1 LYTDQFSLNL
11 ADLLDNG
18 VGLTHLSS
26 DTLRE
31 SRVKLLENGKAIGSA
46 IEVVQIY
53 DIGDIDID
61 KTTLMIE
68 RINEVLDELKY
79 TKTNQLAPL
88 CTEGGQCKPSTQP
101 L

>member
-1 LYTDQFSLNL
+1 M
-11 ADLLDNG
+11 
-18 VGLTHLSS
+18 HLSS

-31 SRVKLLENGKAIGSA
+31 ILVKLLEKGNAIGSA

-53 DIGDIDID
+53 DIGDID
-61 KTTLMIE
+61 KTKLMIE

-79 TKTNQLAPL
+79 TKTRVVAMQTNQLAPL

>member
-1 LYTDQFSLNL
+1 M
-11 ADLLDNG
+11 
-18 VGLTHLSS
+18 HLSS

-31 SRVKLLENGKAIGSA
+31 ILVKLLEKGNAIGS
-46 IEVVQIY
+46 IEVVQVY
-53 DIGDIDID
+53 DIGDID
-61 KTTLMIE
+61 KTKLMIE

-79 TKTNQLAPL
+79 TKTRVVAMQTNQLAPL

>member
-1 LYTDQFSLNL
+1 M
-11 ADLLDNG
+11 
-18 VGLTHLSS
+18 HLSS

-31 SRVKLLENGKAIGSA
+31 ILVKLLEKGNAIGSA

-53 DIGDIDID
+53 DIGDID
-61 KTTLMIE
+61 KTKLMIE

-79 TKTNQLAPL
+79 TKTRVVAMQTNQLAPL
-88 CTEGGQCKPSTQP
+88 CTEGGQCRPSTQP